1 MKNTLSNESIST
13 EEIRGLCMNCGA
25 RHHCRFPDFGNNV
38 VHCEEYYYCCP
49 NEHVTYRE
57 CLSFGQT
64 PSLGIDN
71 WI

>member
-1 MKNTLSNESIST
+1 
-13 EEIRGLCMNCGA
+13 
-25 RHHCRFPDFGNNV
+25 V